1 MTELRCPYPGCSYR
15 TKQRYEYERHI
26 KTSQKHCHNGM
37 KFKVLCNGKEGCQE
51 SFYTKAFFLEDIQ
64 KYLDPN
70 QPKIITCLSCK
81 EKQEKRKNEDAPA
94 KKRRKISKG
103 EALRKA
109 IDFTK
114 ETGFDDAYVAGVTH
128 AEIIEY
134 FDGKSMEELE
144 KMDVEGICIA
154 KSFVGLIQIYTRNED
169 GGGAGV
175 HPSVSLVH
183 SPFTT
188 TRADLAC
195 LHRYEDSGTT
205 W

>member
-15 TKQRYEYERHI
+15 TKQRYEYERHM
-26 KTSQKHCHNGM
+26 KASQKHCHNGM

-81 EKQEKRKNEDAPA
+81 KKQEKRKNEEAPA

-128 AEIIEY
+128 AEIVEY

-144 KMDVEGICIA
+144 KMDVEGICIT
-154 KSFVGLIQIYTRNED
+154 KSFVGLVQIYTRSED

-175 HPSVSLVH
+175 HPSVRIIS
-183 SPFTT
+183 FTYIVI
-188 TRADLAC
+188 LF
-195 LHRYEDSGTT
+195 
-205 W
+205 

>member
-1 MTELRCPYPGCSYR
+1 MIC
-15 TKQRYEYERHI
+15 
-26 KTSQKHCHNGM
+26 
-37 KFKVLCNGKEGCQE
+37 
-51 SFYTKAFFLEDIQ
+51 
-64 KYLDPN
+64 
-70 QPKIITCLSCK
+70 
-81 EKQEKRKNEDAPA
+81 
-94 KKRRKISKG
+94 KRRKISKG

-128 AEIIEY
+128 AEIVEY

-154 KSFVGLIQIYTRNED
+154 KSFVGLIRIYTRNED

-183 SPFTT
+183 SPSPPPVLTWHVSIGT
-188 TRADLAC
+188 KILARPGDLQ
-195 LHRYEDSGTT
+195 
-205 W
+205 